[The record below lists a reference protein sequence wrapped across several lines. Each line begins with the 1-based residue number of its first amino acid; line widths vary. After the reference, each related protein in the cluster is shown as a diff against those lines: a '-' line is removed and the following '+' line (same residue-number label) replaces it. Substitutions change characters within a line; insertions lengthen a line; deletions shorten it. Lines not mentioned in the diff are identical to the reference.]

1 MNAKPKEASVVRGN
15 YVVSRQGAAVTVK
28 GVQLT
33 SIGTGILTSTVVRG
47 IGSADE
53 RFPAA
58 ESKQDAAKR

>member
-1 MNAKPKEASVVRGN
+1 MNAKPKDASVVRGN

-47 IGSADE
+47 IGTSGDRFAAAD
-53 RFPAA
+53 
-58 ESKQDAAKR
+58 SKHDTAKR